1 MVHNARSGLLGE
13 LLRRSLGTGG
23 VSTPKLVSVLDP
35 GTEYVKALVVQI
47 EGDSAVVIGE
57 GIDRHGELPFE
68 RGSRAVDL
76 RLQRACDAALRQ
88 AEDMTEVVV
97 GTKRVPDHLAMTIP
111 SHLIRQGAFT
121 VKQKRNFVGEAISE
135 KELEHALSRAERL
148 VVQQLAG
155 LLGVSRSEVVLIGA
169 EVMDIKVNG
178 HSVSDPLGFYGDT
191 LAVTLFNA
199 LVRDQYVAMVDRLAE
214 HLELEVVALVSS
226 EYALADCLPMEE
238 AIVIDMGSALTSV
251 SWVKSGCPMRTT
263 TIPWGGRNLSQRLA
277 AKFELTQDKAEAL
290 KLRYSLGYLEDE
302 SNELVTRVLWHGLVE
317 WLARVEA
324 ALATIAA
331 KSSLPPYIYLCGGG
345 SELEDVVKAARHFP
359 WLRHL
364 SFIRYPE
371 IQPTGPGHIPSVFN
385 RTLQSWGREMTTGA
399 ALARW
404 ALPRKRAEDPLRNM
418 LERVIRRNL
427 RVYSGGWSV

>member
-1 MVHNARSGLLGE
+1 MAHNAGGGLLGE
-13 LLRRSLGTGG
+13 LLRRSFGTGG
-23 VSTPKLVSVLDP
+23 VPAPRLVSVLDP
-35 GTEYVKALVVQI
+35 GTEYVKALIVQL
-47 EGDSAVVIGE
+47 EGDNAVVIGE
-57 GIDRHGELPFE
+57 GIDRHSELPFE
-68 RGSRAVDL
+68 RGSRAVDV
-76 RLQRACDAALRQ
+76 RLQRACDSALRQ

-97 GTKRVPDHLAMTIP
+97 GTKRVPDHLAVTIP

-121 VKQKRNFVGEAISE
+121 VKQKRSLAGEAITE
-135 KELEHALSRAERL
+135 RELEHALVRAERL

-155 LLGVSRSEVVLIGA
+155 MLGASRSEVVLIGA
-169 EVMDIKVNG
+169 EVMDVKVDG
-178 HSVSDPLGFYGDT
+178 HSVSDPRGFYGET

-199 LVRDQYVAMVDRLAE
+199 LVQDQHAAMVDRLAE
-214 HLELEVVALVSS
+214 YLELEVLALISS

-238 AIVIDMGSALTSV
+238 AVVIDMGSVLTSV
-251 SWVKSGCPMRTT
+251 SWVKGGCPMRTT
-263 TIPWGGRNLSQRLA
+263 TIPWGSRNLSQRLA
-277 AKFELTQDKAEAL
+277 AKFELTQDSAEAL

-302 SNELVTRVLWHGLVE
+302 LHDLITRVLWQGLVE

-345 SELEDVVKAARHFP
+345 SELGDVVSAARHFP

-371 IQPTGPGHIPSVFN
+371 IHPAGPGHVPSVLN
-385 RTLQSWGREMTTGA
+385 RTAQAWGREMTTGA

-404 ALPRKRAEDPLRNM
+404 MLPRKRPDDPIKDI

>member
-1 MVHNARSGLLGE
+1 M
-13 LLRRSLGTGG
+13 
-23 VSTPKLVSVLDP
+23 
-35 GTEYVKALVVQI
+35 
-47 EGDSAVVIGE
+47 
-57 GIDRHGELPFE
+57 
-68 RGSRAVDL
+68 
-76 RLQRACDAALRQ
+76 RLQGACDAHLRQ
-88 AEDMTEVVV
+88 SEDMTDGGWFRHASVC
-97 GTKRVPDHLAMTIP
+97 PLLWQNDDP
-111 SHLIRQGAFT
+111 SYLIRQE
-121 VKQKRNFVGEAISE
+121 RLRSSRSDNFVGEP
-135 KELEHALSRAERL
+135 SRARKNWNTRCPEPQ
-148 VVQQLAG
+148 VWCVQQLAG
-155 LLGVSRSEVVLIGA
+155 LLGGVAFGSRSDWRRRHRTSKGY
-169 EVMDIKVNG
+169 G
-178 HSVSDPLGFYGDT
+178 HSVSDPLDSTGISGGHA
-191 LAVTLFNA
+191 LNA

-214 HLELEVVALVSS
+214 LLELEVVALVSS

-302 SNELVTRVLWHGLVE
+302 SNDLVTRVLWHGLVE

-404 ALPRKRAEDPLRNM
+404 AWPRKRAEDPLRNM